1 MKKNSETEGLKLRLN
16 EFSDVCLTQGS
27 QVVTRPTTKSLLLS
41 PTDEPVDIEI
51 SKRGLLK
58 SRLGMKF

>member
-27 QVVTRPTTKSLLLS
+27 QVVNQLTTKSLLLS
-41 PTDEPVDIEI
+41 PTEPVDMKIP
-51 SKRGLLK
+51 KRGLLK
-58 SRLGMKF
+58 SRLGMKL